1 MSQIDL
7 KDFQKISK
15 WTYETYTI
23 VASMASG
30 ASVLP
35 LINKAY
41 EVIIATMET
50 MYLPN
55 ESRGQKSVERI
66 INKLAKDK

>member
-41 EVIIATMET
+41 EMIISTMET
-50 MYLPN
+50 VYLPK
-55 ESRGQKSVERI
+55 ESRGHKSVERI
-66 INKLAKDK
+66 VRKLLEEQ

>member
-35 LINKAY
+35 LINRAY

-50 MYLPN
+50 MYLPA

-66 INKLAKDK
+66 INKLAKDT

>member
-50 MYLPN
+50 MYLPA